1 MTKTLNVPG
10 NIPDRRKTT
19 RFPLAME
26 ADISFPEDALEAKI
40 FDLTPNGAKVRLKK
54 SLLKNVVLN
63 ILPFGSFEGEIVW
76 DDDEFIGIKF
86 KDDHKAIVNLILG
99 REVEDAP

>member
-1 MTKTLNVPG
+1 MTPLKVPE
-10 NIPDRRKTT
+10 RRKNT
-19 RFPLAME
+19 RFPLAMQ
-26 ADISFPEDALEAKI
+26 ADISFPDDVLEAKI
-40 FDLTPNGAKVRLKK
+40 FDLTPSGAKIRLSK

-76 DDDEFIGIKF
+76 SDDEFIGIKF
-86 KDDHKAIVNLILG
+86 KEDHKAIVNLILE

>member
-1 MTKTLNVPG
+1 MTTMKVPE
-10 NIPDRRKTT
+10 RRRNT
-19 RFPLAME
+19 RFPLAMQ
-26 ADISFPEDALEAKI
+26 ADISFPDDVLDARI
-40 FDLTPNGAKVRLKK
+40 FDLTSSGAKIRLGK

-76 DDDEFIGIKF
+76 SDDEFIGIKF
-86 KDDHKAIVNLILG
+86 KEDHKAIVNLILE